1 MIFVCVL
8 TELNYFQVK
17 VLFDQLKA
25 TESGKKN
32 LIGQYTSATMKV
44 GWVKIKEKIYNSEFI
59 ISRHF
64 NKI

>member
-1 MIFVCVL
+1 ML

-44 GWVKIKEKIYNSEFI
+44 GWVKIKEKIYHSEFI

-64 NKI
+64 NTV